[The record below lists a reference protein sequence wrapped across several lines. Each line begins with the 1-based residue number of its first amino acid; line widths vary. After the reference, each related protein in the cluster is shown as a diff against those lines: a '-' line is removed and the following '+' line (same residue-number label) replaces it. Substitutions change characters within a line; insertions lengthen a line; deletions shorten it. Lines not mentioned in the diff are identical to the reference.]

1 VKSKTFQPERK
12 EVVRAAAVG
21 GDPHGQL
28 DDEEGEEGVVEEIE
42 GVAVLPHD
50 AGIRL

>member
-1 VKSKTFQPERK
+1 MRTVSSTTKKAR
-12 EVVRAAAVG
+12 
-21 GDPHGQL
+21 
-28 DDEEGEEGVVEEIE
+28 EGVVEEIE